1 MPKQLQIKN
10 ICRTCL
16 LNYHMWESVT
26 TCTLNSTYIV
36 KFIVYSPNCKVKLML
51 LIDINVY
58 VYIIYVYF
66 NCIIASYRPHNNRK
80 FIFSEKRKLFIVMWP
95 V

>member
-36 KFIVYSPNCKVKLML
+36 KFIVYSPNGKVKLML
-51 LIDINVY
+51 HDIALGINVPG
-58 VYIIYVYF
+58 
-66 NCIIASYRPHNNRK
+66 S
-80 FIFSEKRKLFIVMWP
+80 FSFTFSL
-95 V
+95 

>member
-1 MPKQLQIKN
+1 MISHFFTRPFCSKMPKQLQIKN

-51 LIDINVY
+51 HDIALGKNVQG
-58 VYIIYVYF
+58 YF
-66 NCIIASYRPHNNRK
+66 YLH
-80 FIFSEKRKLFIVMWP
+80 FSQ
-95 V
+95 